1 MPDVTK
7 DQQIRDRDRIAADL
21 KAAQKAA
28 ENAAAKATLD
38 RQRQQR
44 ETATRFAEN
53 ETERTDQQVAN
64 EQRLLAEQLEAAQAS
79 QNRDKGKTVP
89 GIEETLNPTFREA
102 TENQRRQ
109 QGLGPV
115 TPVPSVTTNNVPLS
129 SQNTITQQPQNLV
142 NAEIPADVQAYEIS
156 QEAQE
161 RIVQLRKQA
170 DAALERTS
178 RENIQ
183 AQKAIADRLS
193 ETVQEVVEQDLQR
206 TALAQGI
213 TATAIGTQ
221 TEQEQARL
229 EQERQEQARALAKR
243 IAAAE
248 KAKLLIRERAT
259 QQLAEDLKRFNGENI
274 ERQANEQR
282 EQEALATNRPAANI
296 SDEAQRKISD
306 AREQRHEQQQLKEH
320 PDRIVNDHTDPRF
333 DDPSGDLAKN
343 NSDPNQDPKQYN
355 PDYHRIAAFNQ
366 DGSAA
371 DDFTPIDVGGKGV
384 SSVAHS
390 MDGTQNSA
398 SPPPPVES
406 VDRGGG
412 QMNLQGGRA
421 PIEPPG
427 HRFEPIRRGEQN
439 SNENV

>member
-1 MPDVTK
+1 MSDSILEA
-7 DQQIRDRDRIAADL
+7 QQKKDRDRIAADL
-21 KAAQKAA
+21 KAAQEAAEKAA
-28 ENAAAKATLD
+28 VKAELD
-38 RQRQQR
+38 RQVRQRQQH

-89 GIEETLNPTFREA
+89 GIEEVLNPTFREA

-115 TPVPSVTTNNVPLS
+115 TPVPSVTTNNVPSS

-142 NAEIPADVQAYEIS
+142 NAEIPTDVQAYEIS
-156 QEAQE
+156 QEAQQ

-183 AQKAIADRLS
+183 AQKAIADQLS
-193 ETVQEVVEQDLQR
+193 ETVQEVVEQDRQR

-229 EQERQEQARALAKR
+229 EQERQEKARALAKR

-248 KAKLLIRERAT
+248 KAKLLVRERKA
-259 QQLAEDLKRFNGENI
+259 QQLAEDLERFNDANL
-274 ERQANEQR
+274 ERQADEQR
-282 EQEALATNRPAANI
+282 EQEALASNRPAANI
-296 SDEAQRKISD
+296 SAEAQAKIEQ
-306 AREQRHEQQQLKEH
+306 AREEQATQLKEH

-333 DDPSGDLAKN
+333 DDPNGIENQSQERAQRDPLPVQSTINAEVNVTDADGRP
-343 NSDPNQDPKQYN
+343 SDDHTDIRNL
-355 PDYHRIAAFNQ
+355 
-366 DGSAA
+366 
-371 DDFTPIDVGGKGV
+371 GGQV
-384 SSVAHS
+384 SDASQAR
-390 MDGTQNSA
+390 GTIHGPHA
-398 SPPPPVES
+398 SP
-406 VDRGGG
+406 VDAIENNRGV
-412 QMNLQGGRA
+412 QGRG
-421 PIEPPG
+421 IEPRQLAHLQDNPSAPG
-427 HRFEPIRRGEQN
+427 APQ
-439 SNENV
+439 

>member
-1 MPDVTK
+1 MPDVE
-7 DQQIRDRDRIAADL
+7 DQQKSVRDRIAADL
-21 KAAQKAA
+21 KAAQEAAQKAA
-28 ENAAAKATLD
+28 VKAELD
-38 RQRQQR
+38 LQVRQRQQH
-44 ETATRFAEN
+44 EAAIRFAD
-53 ETERTDQQVAN
+53 ETEQANQALTEQQ
-64 EQRLLAEQLEAAQAS
+64 LLAKQFEAAQKP
-79 QNRDKGKTVP
+79 DKVVP
-89 GIEETLNPTFREA
+89 ENVSLDPTLNKAMRDS
-102 TENQRRQ
+102 Q
-109 QGLGPV
+109 QPGLGPV
-115 TPVPSVTTNNVPLS
+115 KPANLPFSTVPDNTPSLRTT
-129 SQNTITQQPQNLV
+129 QTQQPQNLV
-142 NAEIPADVQAYEIS
+142 SAEIPADVQAYEIS
-156 QEAQE
+156 QEAQQ

-229 EQERQEQARALAKR
+229 EEVRREKARALAKR

-248 KAKLLIRERAT
+248 KAKLLTRERAT

-296 SDEAQRKISD
+296 SDEAQRKIAD
-306 AREQRHEQQQLKEH
+306 AREQQHEQQQLKEH